1 MYQVMADNIT
11 VASTV
16 INQAEGAAEE
26 IDRCLNGKS
35 AHIC

>member
-11 VASTV
+11 VASIV

-26 IDRCLNGKS
+26 IDRCLNGQS
-35 AHIC
+35 AYMC